1 MIGSYFHENNL
12 LCVGMYQMY
21 SATRGKS
28 YHFLFLF
35 WTAAI
40 TQLVEHP
47 NNDPK
52 LEGLNLADSGFW

>member
-12 LCVGMYQMY
+12 LRVGMYQMY
-21 SATRGKS
+21 LLTRGKT
-28 YHFLFLF
+28 YLFLFLS
-35 WTAAI
+35 WIAAI
-40 TQLVEHP
+40 AQLVEHS